1 MLQKYCINGEL
12 LYKASSN
19 PYPSNKLKFAQTFAQ
34 KAPVLRKWIIFYGTM
49 KIMEMNSSKTVTSK
63 IKVSKVGTF
72 TEYDPRK
79 IAIVPFNH

>member
-1 MLQKYCINGEL
+1 M
-12 LYKASSN
+12 
-19 PYPSNKLKFAQTFAQ
+19 
-34 KAPVLRKWIIFYGTM
+34 FYGTM